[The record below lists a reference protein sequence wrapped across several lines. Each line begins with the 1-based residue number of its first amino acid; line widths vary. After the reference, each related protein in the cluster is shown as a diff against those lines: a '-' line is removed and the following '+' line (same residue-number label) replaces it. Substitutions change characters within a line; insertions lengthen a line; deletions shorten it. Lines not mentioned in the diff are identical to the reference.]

1 MRAVVAKAMT
11 ENADADAIKINPS
24 MRTAVV
30 ILNWNTEN
38 FLRDFLPPLLDSVKN
53 TEGAEVIVADNASE
67 DGSLHLIEH
76 RFPNVKTIRFTKNLG
91 FTGGYNAAFEE
102 LKETGRPEYLVL
114 INSDIEVTENW
125 LQPLIDWMDSHP
137 ECGACAPKLLSWY
150 NRSQFEYAGAA
161 GGYID
166 RYGYPFCRGRV
177 MKHVDDDHGQYDDPS
192 DVFWA
197 TGACLMVRAD
207 AFWSVGGLDKRFF
220 AHMEEIDMC
229 WRMQLEGW
237 RITVVPDSVVYHVG
251 GGTLP
256 AESPFK
262 LYLNFRN
269 NLLMLENNLAKTF
282 ALSEFKKGASIR
294 KAALTGARKATKR
307 ISFRKWL
314 DRMSAS
320 VYLLTFRK
328 KSMEAVIKAHKDA
341 AAMSKAVTPSEIEEY
356 LTRNIDKGQEVKG
369 IYKKWIV
376 SEALIKGK
384 GISGSIK
391 ETDFINI

>member
-1 MRAVVAKAMT
+1 MK
-11 ENADADAIKINPS
+11 
-24 MRTAVV
+24 TAVV

-53 TEGAEVIVADNASE
+53 TEGAEVVVADNASQ
-67 DGSLHLIEH
+67 DGSLHLMEH
-76 RFPNVKTIRFTKNLG
+76 EFPNVRTIRFTQNLG

-102 LKETGRPEYLVL
+102 LRKTCRPEYLVL

-137 ECGACAPKLLSWY
+137 ECGACGPKLLSWY
-150 NRSQFEYAGAA
+150 NRNQFEYAGAA

-166 RYGYPFCRGRV
+166 RFGYPFCRGRV
-177 MKHVDDDHGQYDDPS
+177 MKRVETDRGQYDGPS

-207 AFWSVGGLDKRFF
+207 AFWKVGGLDKRFF
-220 AHMEEIDMC
+220 AHMEEIDLC

-237 RITVVPDSVVYHVG
+237 KVTVVPESVVYHVG

-282 ALSEFKKGASIR
+282 ALRELKNGKSIR
-294 KAALTGARKATKR
+294 EAARTGARKAATR
-307 ISFRKWL
+307 ITFRKWL
-314 DRMSAS
+314 DRMSAL
-320 VYLLTFRK
+320 VYLMTFKK
-328 KSMEAVIKAHKDA
+328 KSMDAVLKAHKDA
-341 AAMSKAVTPSEIEEY
+341 AANSRAVSIHEIEGY
-356 LTRNIDKGQEVKG
+356 LEKCNTNLTTVKG
-369 IYKKWIV
+369 IYKKWIIT
-376 SEALIKGK
+376 EAMIKGER
-384 GISGSIK
+384 IFGSIK
-391 ETDFINI
+391 GTDFINI